1 MDSIMKWVEVD
12 VEFTGAA
19 VIAAYMLGAVA
30 MYLQYARPF

>member
-19 VIAAYMLGAVA
+19 VIAAYVIGVVA
-30 MYLQYARPF
+30 MYLQYASPL